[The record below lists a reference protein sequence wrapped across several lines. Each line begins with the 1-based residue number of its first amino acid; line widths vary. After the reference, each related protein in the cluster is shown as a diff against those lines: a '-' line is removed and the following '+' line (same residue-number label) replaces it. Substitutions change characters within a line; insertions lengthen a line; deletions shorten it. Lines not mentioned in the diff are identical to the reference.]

1 MNTKMHLKQS
11 LIFGIIGLIITI
23 PLIAMQ
29 FTNEVNW
36 SLFDYIIA
44 FILLSVIGLT
54 INYIL
59 QLTNRLQNKIFF
71 CIMVLLIGL
80 LIWTELAVGVFGS
93 PIAGN

>member
-1 MNTKMHLKQS
+1 M
-11 LIFGIIGLIITI
+11 FGIIGLIITI

-36 SLFDYIIA
+36 SLFDFIIA

>member
-36 SLFDYIIA
+36 SLFDFIIA

>member
-1 MNTKMHLKQS
+1 MNTKIHLKQS

-36 SLFDYIIA
+36 SLFDFIIA

>member
-1 MNTKMHLKQS
+1 ML
-11 LIFGIIGLIITI
+11 IIGLIITI

-36 SLFDYIIA
+36 SLFDFIIA

>member
-1 MNTKMHLKQS
+1 MKST
-11 LIFGIIGLIITI
+11 G
-23 PLIAMQ
+23 
-29 FTNEVNW
+29 VY
-36 SLFDYIIA
+36 FDFIIA

>member
-1 MNTKMHLKQS
+1 
-11 LIFGIIGLIITI
+11 
-23 PLIAMQ
+23 MQ

-36 SLFDYIIA
+36 SLFDFIIA

-80 LIWTELAVGVFGS
+80 LIWTELAVGVFRS

>member
-1 MNTKMHLKQS
+1 MKTKMHHKQS
-11 LIFGIIGLIITI
+11 LIFGIISLIITI

-36 SLFDYIIA
+36 SLFDFIIA

-59 QLTNRLQNKIFF
+59 QLTNRLQNKIYF

>member
-1 MNTKMHLKQS
+1 MKTKMHHKQS
-11 LIFGIIGLIITI
+11 LIFGIISLIITI

-36 SLFDYIIA
+36 SLFDFIIA

-59 QLTNRLQNKIFF
+59 QLTNRLQNKIFY
-71 CIMVLLIGL
+71 
-80 LIWTELAVGVFGS
+80 
-93 PIAGN
+93 

>member
-1 MNTKMHLKQS
+1 MKTKMHHKQS
-11 LIFGIIGLIITI
+11 LIFGIISLIITI

-36 SLFDYIIA
+36 SLFDFIIA

-71 CIMVLLIGL
+71 CILVLLIGL

>member
-36 SLFDYIIA
+36 SLFDFIIA

-93 PIAGN
+93 PIAGK

>member
-1 MNTKMHLKQS
+1 MKTKMHYKQS

-36 SLFDYIIA
+36 SLFDFIIA

>member
-1 MNTKMHLKQS
+1 
-11 LIFGIIGLIITI
+11 
-23 PLIAMQ
+23 MQ

-36 SLFDYIIA
+36 SLFDFIIA

>member
-36 SLFDYIIA
+36 SLFDFIIA

-71 CIMVLLIGL
+71 CIMVLLICL

>member
-1 MNTKMHLKQS
+1 
-11 LIFGIIGLIITI
+11 
-23 PLIAMQ
+23 MQ

-36 SLFDYIIA
+36 SLFDFIIA

-71 CIMVLLIGL
+71 CILVLLIGL

>member
-1 MNTKMHLKQS
+1 MKTKMHHKQS
-11 LIFGIIGLIITI
+11 LIFGIISLIITI

-36 SLFDYIIA
+36 SLFDFIIA

>member
-1 MNTKMHLKQS
+1 MHLKQS
-11 LIFGIIGLIITI
+11 LIFGIIGLIITF

-36 SLFDYIIA
+36 SLFDFIIA

>member
-1 MNTKMHLKQS
+1 MNTKMHHKQS
-11 LIFGIIGLIITI
+11 LIFGIISLIITI

-36 SLFDYIIA
+36 SLFDFIIA

>member
-1 MNTKMHLKQS
+1 MKTKMHHKQS

-36 SLFDYIIA
+36 SLFDFIIA

>member
-1 MNTKMHLKQS
+1 MNTKMHHKQS

-36 SLFDYIIA
+36 SLFDFIIA

>member
-1 MNTKMHLKQS
+1 MHHKQS

-36 SLFDYIIA
+36 SLFDFIIA

>member
-29 FTNEVNW
+29 FTNEVTW
-36 SLFDYIIA
+36 SLFDFIIA

-93 PIAGN
+93 PIAGK

>member
-1 MNTKMHLKQS
+1 MKTKMHLKQS

-36 SLFDYIIA
+36 SLFDFIIA